1 LAAAAA
7 LPLLLLTKQPWPA
20 RSDLRKLIITA
31 LGVVIGFPVGS
42 AIAMQWVP
50 ASHGGV
56 VLGALPLVTAAMGAV
71 FAGERPAPTFWL
83 WAIAG
88 SACVIAFAL
97 WDGGAT
103 AHTAD
108 LVLVLAVIACGIG
121 YAAGG
126 DLSRRLGGWQVICW
140 AIVIALPVTLPLTL
154 LLAPKVSAATSP
166 QAWASFIYLGL
177 MSQFI
182 GFFAW
187 YQGLAVGGVAKVGQ
201 VQLLQIFVT
210 ILASAALLGEAI
222 TLRAIVFACLVVAT
236 VWFGRRAAVAR
247 T

>member
-1 LAAAAA
+1 
-7 LPLLLLTKQPWPA
+7 
-20 RSDLRKLIITA
+20 
-31 LGVVIGFPVGS
+31 
-42 AIAMQWVP
+42 MQWIP

-56 VLGALPLVTAAMGAV
+56 VLGALPLATAAMGTV
-71 FAGERPAPTFWL
+71 FARERPSPAFWL

-88 SACVIAFAL
+88 SICVVTFAL
-97 WDGGAT
+97 WDGGTT
-103 AHTAD
+103 AHIAD
-108 LVLVLAVIACGIG
+108 VLLVLGVVACGVG

-126 DLSRRLGGWQVICW
+126 DLSRRIGGWQVICW

-154 LLAPKVSAATSP
+154 LLAPNVGTTVSP

-187 YQGLAVGGVAKVGQ
+187 YQGLATGGVAKVGQ

-210 ILASAALLGEAI
+210 ILASAILLGEPI
-222 TLRAIVFACLVVAT
+222 TPRAVIFACLVVAT